1 MSTVEVSASF
11 ASSLVAT
18 ANLTVERPRIKKI
31 SISGYRAFPPYRPT
45 SFEVNLGNDGKNL
58 LLYGE
63 NGSGKTSLFRA
74 LRDLFKATTDTLNY
88 NDRRN
93 AFSQEDDDSVV
104 VELTSGTPS
113 EYRWETGEDHPKE
126 SGGVPFREFASSCL
140 FLDYRDLLETNF
152 VHRKGPP
159 DLFNLLVKTI
169 LRDLTVPTRKRLDVY
184 QSMLWSNPNRRTERQ
199 VGIAEARAEAL
210 TEALANH
217 LPEVV
222 TEGNRI
228 LAKLQSGIQF
238 NLQPGTVEY
247 VYVDRDFTGRSIPLT
262 VSYNGLPVSEPQNFL
277 NEARLTALAL
287 SIYLAGARVI
297 RAGRSG
303 VLVLD
308 DVLMGLDLS
317 NRIPLLTLLN
327 EEFTEWQ
334 VILFT
339 HDHTWYELARE
350 YTEHSGGW
358 YHKEMYLVDGHSGLP
373 STPEIK
379 DGVSPLER
387 ANAHLAAN
395 DLMAAAV
402 YLRAAFEGRL
412 RNICDSRGVEV
423 PFKKQLKEV
432 KADALWSAI
441 LKRQTLRSKLQQDEP
456 AKNHPD
462 FIGQTLVG
470 RVEMMRST
478 ILNRLSHTSSPNFE
492 RSEVETARDIV
503 NELISHNFPPK
514 NP

>member
-1 MSTVEVSASF
+1 MSTVELSAHAVSH
-11 ASSLVAT
+11 AT
-18 ANLTVERPRIKKI
+18 ATAALTVERPRIKRI

-74 LRDLFKATTDTLNY
+74 LRDLFKDTTETLIY

-126 SGGVPFREFASSCL
+126 SGGAPFREFASSCL

-152 VHRKGPP
+152 VHRNGPP

-169 LRDLTVPTRKRLDVY
+169 LRDLPVPNRKLLDVY
-184 QSMLWSNPNRRTERQ
+184 QSMLWSNPHRRTVRQ
-199 VGIAEARAEAL
+199 VSIAEARAETL

-228 LAKLQSGIQF
+228 LAKLQSGVQF

-247 VYVDRDFTGRSIPLT
+247 VYVDRDFAGRSIPLT
-262 VSYNGLPVSEPQNFL
+262 VSYNGIPVNEPQHFL

-287 SIYLAGARVI
+287 SIYLGAARII
-297 RAGRSG
+297 RSGRLG

-308 DVLMGLDLS
+308 DVLMGLDLK
-317 NRIPLLTLLN
+317 NRMPLLSLLE
-327 EEFTEWQ
+327 EEFSDWQ
-334 VILFT
+334 VLLLT

-350 YTEHSGGW
+350 FTESSAMW
-358 YHKEMYLVDGHSGLP
+358 IAKEMHLLENQHGLAP
-373 STPEIK
+373 IPEIK
-379 DGVSPLER
+379 EGLSALDR
-387 ANAHLAAN
+387 ASAHLAAN
-395 DLMAAAV
+395 DLTAAAV
-402 YLRAAFEGRL
+402 YLRAAFEFRL
-412 RNICDSRGVEV
+412 KNVCQKFGIEI
-423 PFKKQLKEV
+423 PFKKQVKEV
-432 KADALWSAI
+432 KASDLWEGIVGRQGKRLELQSA
-441 LKRQTLRSKLQQDEP
+441 EP

-462 FIGQTLVG
+462 FIPQALIQ
-470 RVEMMRST
+470 RVNMMRST
-478 ILNRLSHTSSPNFE
+478 ILNRLSHTGSPNFS

-503 NELISHNFPPK
+503 RDLCDHPFPPRK
-514 NP
+514 P